1 MTEFCL
7 SGEERQEAFGAA
19 LAQLVE
25 PPCIIYLTG
34 DLGAGK
40 TTLARGF
47 LRGLGHEGRVK
58 SPTFTLLEPYE
69 LTAVNC
75 YHFDLYRLAD
85 PEELLF
91 LGIEDLLQPDAVL
104 LVEWPERGA
113 GVLPRPDLSIEILH
127 AETERR
133 LTLRSESEKGLT
145 IINNLQGVWGE
156 A

>member
-1 MTEFCL
+1 MAEFRIA
-7 SGEERQEAFGAA
+7 GEENQEAFGAA

-47 LRGLGHEGRVK
+47 LRGLGHVGRVK

-69 LTAVNC
+69 LATLNC
-75 YHFDLYRLAD
+75 YHFDLYRLGD

-91 LGIEDLLQPDAVL
+91 LGLEDLLQPDAVL
-104 LVEWPERGA
+104 LVEWPERGS
-113 GVLPRPDLSIEILH
+113 GVLPAPDLSLEILH
-127 AETERR
+127 GERDRR
-133 LTLRSESEKGLT
+133 LTLHAGSEKGVK
-145 IINNLQGVWGE
+145 IINNLHGVWD
-156 A
+156 

>member
-1 MTEFCL
+1 MPEFCIA
-7 SGEERQEAFGAA
+7 GEEKQEAFGAA
-19 LAQLVE
+19 LAKLVE
-25 PPCIIYLTG
+25 APCIIYLTG

-69 LTAVNC
+69 LAAVNC

-91 LGIEDLLQPDAVL
+91 LGIEDLLQPDSVL

-113 GVLPRPDLSIEILH
+113 GVLPVPDLSIEILH
-127 AETERR
+127 GETERR
-133 LTLRSESEKGLT
+133 LILDAETEKGLK
-145 IINNLQGVWGE
+145 IINNLQGVWGQ

>member
-1 MTEFCL
+1 MAEFL
-7 SGEERQEAFGAA
+7 IGGEQRQEAFGAT
-19 LAQLVE
+19 LAKLIDA
-25 PPCIIYLTG
+25 PCIIYLAG

-69 LTAVNC
+69 LADFHC
-75 YHFDLYRLAD
+75 YHFDLYRLAE

-104 LVEWPERGA
+104 LVEWPERGK
-113 GVLPRPDLSIEILH
+113 GVLPEPDLMINVSYEGR
-127 AETERR
+127 ARR
-133 LTLRSESEKGLT
+133 VALQANKEKGSQ
-145 IINNLQGVWGE
+145 IINNLQKLWKKD
-156 A
+156 

>member
-1 MTEFCL
+1 MAEFHIA
-7 SGEERQEAFGAA
+7 GEANQEAFGSA
-19 LAQLVE
+19 LAHLVE

-47 LRGLGHEGRVK
+47 MRGLGHQGRVK

-69 LTAVNC
+69 LETLNC
-75 YHFDLYRLAD
+75 YHFDLYRLGD

-104 LVEWPERGA
+104 LIEWPERGE
-113 GVLPRPDLSIEILH
+113 GVLAAPDLRIEILH
-127 AETERR
+127 RERERR
-133 LTLRSESEKGLT
+133 LILQAGSEKGVQ
-145 IINNLQGVWGE
+145 IINNLHGVWD
-156 A
+156 